1 MFSVIKKTLILIFTF
16 FSNNIFQTNFLKCIS
31 MNNQECKLININAN
45 ELVFYPY
52 SIKVNK
58 CSGNCNNIDNTYAK
72 FCIPDV
78 I

>member
-1 MFSVIKKTLILIFTF
+1 
-16 FSNNIFQTNFLKCIS
+16 

-58 CSGNCNNIDNTYAK
+58 CSGNCNNIDNTNFAFLMLFK
-72 FCIPDV
+72 K
-78 I
+78 